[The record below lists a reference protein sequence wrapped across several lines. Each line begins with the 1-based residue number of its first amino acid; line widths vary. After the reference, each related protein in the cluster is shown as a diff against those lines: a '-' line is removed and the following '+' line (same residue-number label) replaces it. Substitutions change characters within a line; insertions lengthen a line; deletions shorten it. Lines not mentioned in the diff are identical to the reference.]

1 MTREM
6 DGRRTPAPVSFVG
19 TAGWSIP
26 ARLRE
31 QFGTEGS
38 TLARYAS
45 VFNAVE
51 INSSFYRPHQ
61 PEVYARWAEAT
72 PPGFRFAAKIPQ
84 EITHDRRLASSKPH
98 LRKFLGEVSGLG
110 SKLRVLLVQLPP
122 SLPFEANNANR
133 FFAAFRELHDGP
145 IVVEPRHRSWFD
157 ASIEKC
163 LAKHAIGRVAA
174 DPACCANAA
183 MPTVENKVAYYRLH
197 GAPRMYWSPYDIA
210 QIRALGDDVEAQVGQ
225 GNETWAMFDNTASQ
239 AAAHNALQLLEW
251 LRAGT

>member
-6 DGRRTPAPVSFVG
+6 DGRRTPEPVSFVG

-31 QFGTEGS
+31 QFETEGS

-98 LRKFLGEVSGLG
+98 LRKFL
-110 SKLRVLLVQLPP
+110 
-122 SLPFEANNANR
+122 
-133 FFAAFRELHDGP
+133 
-145 IVVEPRHRSWFD
+145 
-157 ASIEKC
+157 
-163 LAKHAIGRVAA
+163 
-174 DPACCANAA
+174 
-183 MPTVENKVAYYRLH
+183 
-197 GAPRMYWSPYDIA
+197 
-210 QIRALGDDVEAQVGQ
+210 
-225 GNETWAMFDNTASQ
+225 
-239 AAAHNALQLLEW
+239 
-251 LRAGT
+251 